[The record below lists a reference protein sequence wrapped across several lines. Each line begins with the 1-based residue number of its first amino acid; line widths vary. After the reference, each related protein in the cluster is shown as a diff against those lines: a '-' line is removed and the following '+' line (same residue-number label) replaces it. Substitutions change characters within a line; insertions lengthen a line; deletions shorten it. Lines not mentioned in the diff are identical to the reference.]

1 MGHGCQTLI
10 FNRQGCEAA
19 LPERDVMNGSA
30 GNSGAN
36 SGNAAEGMAPNSAVS
51 SGIVGGATSQGSGGA
66 APALAP
72 DGPGSAGAASSS
84 PAGNGSSGADQAQL
98 QPGHAVDYAVYERS
112 NKKAAEYQA
121 RLEKLEADHR
131 KAVEE
136 LEFARKVQRY
146 VPQQQPEQPTP
157 AQVNKAEDLFAKFQA
172 GGDLT
177 EREQELVALV
187 KGQQQR
193 LETLETG
200 WKQQRI
206 QTEAAKIRTEFASAQ
221 QKYPDVP
228 AKLLQDRCLANPQLS
243 VMEVAEELAAYFDQ
257 VHESRMARKAAPAAP
272 APGQQTSAPAPSA
285 ASKAPPVVGTG
296 RSAPAASAQEPNAQR
311 DPQGRWISR
320 LWADA
325 ATNARARF
333 GK

>member
-1 MGHGCQTLI
+1 
-10 FNRQGCEAA
+10 
-19 LPERDVMNGSA
+19 MNGSA

-51 SGIVGGATSQGSGGA
+51 PGIVGGATSQGSGGA

-72 DGPGSAGAASSS
+72 DGPGSAGAAPSSAS
-84 PAGNGSSGADQAQL
+84 GDGSSGADQAL
-98 QPGHAVDYAVYERS
+98 PQPGHSVDYSVYERS
-112 NKKAAEYQA
+112 NKKLTEYQE
-121 RLEKLEADHR
+121 RLAKLEADH
-131 KAVEE
+131 KAAMEE
-136 LEFARKVQRY
+136 LEFARRVQRY
-146 VPQQQPEQPTP
+146 APQGQQPEQPTQ

-187 KGQQQR
+187 KGQQER
-193 LETLETG
+193 LNNLESS

-206 QTEAAKIRTEFASAQ
+206 QTEAAKIRTEFAAARE
-221 QKYPDVP
+221 KYPDLP
-228 AKLLQDRCLANPQLS
+228 AKLLQDRCMANPQLS
-243 VMEVAEELAAYFDQ
+243 IMEVAGELASYFDQ
-257 VHESRMARKAAPAAP
+257 VHEARLSRKAAAAAP

-311 DPQGRWISR
+311 DPQGRWISK